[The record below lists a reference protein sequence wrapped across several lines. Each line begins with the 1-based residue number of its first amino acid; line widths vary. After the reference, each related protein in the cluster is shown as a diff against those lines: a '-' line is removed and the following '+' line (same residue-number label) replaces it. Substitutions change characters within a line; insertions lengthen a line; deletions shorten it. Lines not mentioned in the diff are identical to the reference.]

1 MKIKWI
7 RGDESVTKKKTG
19 RGDGLKKRQTNL
31 QVYWD
36 RAVKVKY

>member
-7 RGDESVTKKKTG
+7 REDESATKKTG
-19 RGDGLKKRQTNL
+19 RGDGLKKRQTTL

-36 RAVKVKY
+36 RAVKVKN